1 MDADKATPRMS
12 VEEAA
17 RRMGVTP
24 MFLRMG
30 LRLGKFPF
38 GTAIQTSRSRWT
50 YYINR
55 KRFEV
60 YMAGVDMAN
69 AYDQTTTKPAELLA
83 YRAEIAERWIAEI
96 PVTTA
101 LTETTEGA
109 EDP

>member
-1 MDADKATPRMS
+1 
-12 VEEAA
+12 
-17 RRMGVTP
+17 MGVTP

-60 YMAGVDMAN
+60 YMAGADMAN
-69 AYDQTTTKPAELLA
+69 AYDQTTTKPAESVA
-83 YRAEIAERWIAEI
+83 DRAEMTER
-96 PVTTA
+96 
-101 LTETTEGA
+101 
-109 EDP
+109 

>member
-60 YMAGVDMAN
+60 YMAGADMAN
-69 AYDQTTTKPAELLA
+69 AYDQTTTKPAESA
-83 YRAEIAERWIAEI
+83 ADMAEMTER
-96 PVTTA
+96 
-101 LTETTEGA
+101 
-109 EDP
+109 